1 MIFILSPNLLPTRI
15 TMILLDYSQI
25 ALSNIIVQKL
35 NDENMIR
42 HMILNSIRMYNKK
55 YRDEYGQ
62 MVICADGMNTWRKDY
77 YPYYKAKRKTRREQS
92 DQDWN
97 EIFRI
102 LHLVRDEI
110 KENLPYKVIHMD
122 GVEAD
127 DIIASLVLQS
137 QEFGLGE
144 PMMIV
149 SSDKDFIQLQKY
161 NNVKQFSPIQKKMV
175 KDANPRTYLFNHIMK
190 GDTGDGIPNV
200 LSDDDT
206 FVTDK
211 KQTPLRKTKI
221 AEWLENSDN
230 LRNVMEHE
238 TFRNYQRNKKLI
250 DLTEVPEDIQQTIIN
265 NYNEQKVAMKMKVLN
280 YLIKKRCNQLIEVV
294 EEFYNNE
301 TISI

>member
-1 MIFILSPNLLPTRI
+1 
-15 TMILLDYSQI
+15 MILLDYSQI

-35 NDENMIR
+35 NDESMIR
-42 HMILNSIRMYNKK
+42 HMILNSIRMYNKR

-77 YPYYKAKRKTRREQS
+77 YPYYKAKRRKNRDSS

-110 KENLPYKVIHMD
+110 KENLPYKVVHME

-137 QEFGLGE
+137 QEFGMNE

-149 SSDKDFIQLQKY
+149 SSDKDFIQLQKF

-175 KDANPRTYLFNHIMK
+175 KDDNPRSYLFNHIMK

-206 FVTDK
+206 FVSDK
-211 KQTPLRKTKI
+211 KQTPLRKTRI

-230 LRNVMEHE
+230 LRAVMDDEIY
-238 TFRNYQRNKKLI
+238 RNYQRNKKLI
-250 DLTEVPEDIQQTIIN
+250 DLTEVPETIQQNIIN
-265 NYNEQKVAMKMKVLN
+265 NYNEQKVAMKMRVLN

-294 EEFYNNE
+294 EEFYNNDK
-301 TISI
+301 IIA

>member
-1 MIFILSPNLLPTRI
+1 
-15 TMILLDYSQI
+15 MILLDYSQI

-35 NDENMIR
+35 NDESMIR
-42 HMILNSIRMYNKK
+42 HMILNSIRMYNKR
-55 YRDEYGQ
+55 YREEYGQ

-77 YPYYKAKRKTRREQS
+77 YPYYKAKRKKNREES
-92 DQDWN
+92 SQDWN

-102 LHLVRDEI
+102 LHTVRDEI
-110 KENLPYKVIHMD
+110 KENLPYKVIHME

-137 QEFGLGE
+137 QEFGMNE

-149 SSDKDFIQLQKY
+149 SSDKDFIQLQKF

-175 KDANPRTYLFNHIMK
+175 KDDNPRTYLFNHIMK

-206 FVTDK
+206 FVSDK
-211 KQTPLRKTKI
+211 KQTPLRKTRI

-230 LRNVMEHE
+230 LREVMDDEIY
-238 TFRNYQRNKKLI
+238 RNYQRNKKLI
-250 DLTEVPEDIQQTIIN
+250 DLTEVPETIQENIIY
-265 NYNEQKVAMKMKVLN
+265 NYNEQKVAMKMRVLN
-280 YLIKKRCNQLIEVV
+280 YLIKKRCNLLIEVV

-301 TISI
+301 KIIA

>member
-1 MIFILSPNLLPTRI
+1 
-15 TMILLDYSQI
+15 MILLDYSQI

-35 NDENMIR
+35 NDESMIR
-42 HMILNSIRMYNKK
+42 HMILNSIRMYNKR

-77 YPYYKAKRKTRREQS
+77 YPYYKAKRKKNRDNS

-102 LHLVRDEI
+102 LHLVREEI
-110 KENLPYKVIHMD
+110 KENLPYKVVHME

-137 QEFGLGE
+137 QEFGMNE

-149 SSDKDFIQLQKY
+149 SSDKDFIQLQKF

-175 KDANPRTYLFNHIMK
+175 KDDNPRSYLFNHIMK

-206 FVTDK
+206 FVSDK
-211 KQTPLRKTKI
+211 KQTPLRKTRI

-230 LRNVMEHE
+230 LRAVMDDEIY
-238 TFRNYQRNKKLI
+238 RNYQRNKKLI
-250 DLTEVPEDIQQTIIN
+250 DLTEVPEPIQQNIIN
-265 NYNEQKVAMKMKVLN
+265 NYNEQKVAMKMRVLN

-301 TISI
+301 KIIA

>member
-1 MIFILSPNLLPTRI
+1 
-15 TMILLDYSQI
+15 MILLDYSQI

-35 NDENMIR
+35 NDESMIR
-42 HMILNSIRMYNKK
+42 HMILNSIRMYNKR

-77 YPYYKAKRKTRREQS
+77 FPYYKAKRRKNRDSS

-110 KENLPYKVIHMD
+110 KENLPYKVLHME

-137 QEFGLGE
+137 QEFGMGE

-149 SSDKDFIQLQKY
+149 SSDKDFIQLQKF
-161 NNVKQFSPIQKKMV
+161 NNVKQFSPIQKKFV
-175 KDANPRTYLFNHIMK
+175 KDDNPRTYLFNHIMK
-190 GDTGDGIPNV
+190 GDSGDGIPNV

-206 FVTDK
+206 FVSDK
-211 KQTPLRKTKI
+211 TQSPLRKTRI

-230 LRNVMEHE
+230 LRNVMEE
-238 TFRNYQRNKKLI
+238 TIYRNYQRNKKLI
-250 DLTEVPEDIQQTIIN
+250 DLTEVPESIQEAIIN
-265 NYNEQKVAMKMKVLN
+265 NYNDQKVAMKMRVLN

-301 TISI
+301 KIIA

>member
-1 MIFILSPNLLPTRI
+1 
-15 TMILLDYSQI
+15 MILLDYSQI

-35 NDENMIR
+35 NDESMIR
-42 HMILNSIRMYNKK
+42 HMILNSIRMYNKR

-77 YPYYKAKRKTRREQS
+77 FPYYKAKRRKNRDES
-92 DQDWN
+92 SQDWN

-110 KENLPYKVIHMD
+110 KENLPYKVIHME

-137 QEFGLGE
+137 QEFGMNE

-149 SSDKDFIQLQKY
+149 SSDKDFIQLQKF
-161 NNVKQFSPIQKKMV
+161 NNVKQFSPIQKKFV
-175 KDANPRTYLFNHIMK
+175 KDDNPRTYLFNHIMK
-190 GDTGDGIPNV
+190 GDSGDGVPNV

-206 FVTDK
+206 FVSDK
-211 KQTPLRKTKI
+211 KQTPLRKTRI
-221 AEWLENSDN
+221 AEWLENSED
-230 LRNVMEHE
+230 LRSVMPEE
-238 TFRNYQRNKKLI
+238 IFRNYQRNKKLI
-250 DLTEVPEDIQQTIIN
+250 DLTEVPETIQESIIY
-265 NYNEQKVAMKMKVLN
+265 NYNEQKVAMKMRVLN

-301 TISI
+301 KIIA